1 MGACFV
7 FYIYISAE
15 NFFSHPLKCS
25 VWYRSSQYVFMCPD
39 NCFKSIAELG
49 RVIHDYRVHK
59 LSHNIS
65 TSHTTGSY
73 RIGSLSLVFK
83 S

>member
-7 FYIYISAE
+7 FYIYISIE
-15 NFFSHPLKCS
+15 IFFSHPSTFS

-59 LSHNIS
+59 LSYNYCLDISHNGVI
-65 TSHTTGSY
+65 SY
-73 RIGSLSLVFK
+73 RLIVLGI
-83 S
+83 

>member
-15 NFFSHPLKCS
+15 NFFSHPLKFS

-59 LSHNIS
+59 LSYNYYLDISHNGVI
-65 TSHTTGSY
+65 SY
-73 RIGSLSLVFK
+73 RLIVLGI
-83 S
+83 

>member
-7 FYIYISAE
+7 FYFIFNWI
-15 NFFSHPLKCS
+15 FFFRILQHFPCDIE
-25 VWYRSSQYVFMCPD
+25 D

-49 RVIHDYRVHK
+49 RVKSSTSTYRVHK